1 MAASH
6 CTKNVLRTQNYV
18 KVSGMD
24 FKEFL
29 GKNARVIEKRL
40 LEIIDESKVKFGE
53 TNKRLGELF
62 SAFGE
67 SADGGKRIRGVL
79 VLAGYEIAGGK
90 NPEKIVDSAVAYE
103 IFQTAILAQDDVID
117 KSLTRRGRPSL
128 YSALGGDHR
137 AISQTICLSDLG
149 MFLSFRLISALQ
161 IQDANKN
168 KAINFFSQTLMQ
180 TVLGEMLDIELS
192 NSLIEE
198 KDALKIGL
206 LKTARYTV
214 SGPLILGA
222 ILGGA
227 DLKIVKKLQGFGD
240 NLGIG
245 FQIQD
250 DILGIFGAEEII
262 GKSAIS
268 DIQEGKGTV
277 ISSYA
282 FKNATSAQVKFLDK
296 NYGDEKISLDNAK
309 KVRQIF
315 EESGALKYS
324 EALALKYFEEAR
336 GALKDNNKGLLYS
349 LVDYIEKRQK

>member
-1 MAASH
+1 
-6 CTKNVLRTQNYV
+6 
-18 KVSGMD
+18 
-24 FKEFL
+24 
-29 GKNARVIEKRL
+29 
-40 LEIIDESKVKFGE
+40 
-53 TNKRLGELF
+53 
-62 SAFGE
+62 
-67 SADGGKRIRGVL
+67 
-79 VLAGYEIAGGK
+79 
-90 NPEKIVDSAVAYE
+90 
-103 IFQTAILAQDDVID
+103 
-117 KSLTRRGRPSL
+117 
-128 YSALGGDHR
+128 
-137 AISQTICLSDLG
+137 

-324 EALALKYFEEAR
+324 EALALKYFEGAR